1 MEVPHLG
8 WALRWGSRGGTFGV
22 PRGCE
27 RGAAPFPFPTG
38 GGSAP
43 PGDVRPPRPGS
54 GRHRGGTVVAPRS
67 PSHPTSV
74 GSRVPSAA
82 GHSREVS
89 QSADRGRAAKA
100 ASAGKR
106 NAVGA
111 RRESAVRDPAEPVGL
126 WGGTALRS
134 SAPPPHPPTP
144 RPQGPPGPVPPR
156 GAPAVPTSF
165 VPRSEFRPAAPTC
178 GSAGTG
184 AAKSPFRE
192 RSSALEC
199 REPRDGHQNRH
210 RRRRGRE
217 GGSAAGRGPV
227 ASHPFRFSFFSAP
240 PKSPFVLRSN
250 RRFRS
255 PRAPINASELS
266 DTERRVSLF
275 SRSP

>member
-1 MEVPHLG
+1 MRTDVEVPHLG

-111 RRESAVRDPAEPVGL
+111 RRESAVRDPTEPVGL

-134 SAPPPHPPTP
+134 SAPPPHPPHPTAAGTP
-144 RPQGPPGPVPPR
+144 G
-156 GAPAVPTSF
+156 S
-165 VPRSEFRPAAPTC
+165 RPAARRPRRPHLLCPTV
-178 GSAGTG
+178 GVPS
-184 AAKSPFRE
+184 
-192 RSSALEC
+192 
-199 REPRDGHQNRH
+199 
-210 RRRRGRE
+210 
-217 GGSAAGRGPV
+217 RGPDV
-227 ASHPFRFSFFSAP
+227 RQRWNGRSQISF
-240 PKSPFVLRSN
+240 
-250 RRFRS
+250 
-255 PRAPINASELS
+255 
-266 DTERRVSLF
+266 
-275 SRSP
+275 

>member
-1 MEVPHLG
+1 MPHLG

-134 SAPPPHPPTP
+134 SAPPPHPPPPHGRRDPRVPSRRAAPPPSPPPLSHGRSSVP
-144 RPQGPPGPVPPR
+144 RPRRAAALERAQPNLLLE
-156 GAPAVPTSF
+156 SE
-165 VPRSEFRPAAPTC
+165 VPRWNAASRGTGTRTAIGGGEGERGGAQRDAAPSLHTH
-178 GSAGTG
+178 
-184 AAKSPFRE
+184 F
-192 RSSALEC
+192 AL
-199 REPRDGHQNRH
+199 
-210 RRRRGRE
+210 
-217 GGSAAGRGPV
+217 V
-227 ASHPFRFSFFSAP
+227 FFSAP